1 MDVID
6 KFMIGDLD
14 YIYFDFSCT
23 HLDKRL
29 KQNGITLEYI
39 KYLIYNEEPRDCIH
53 SRGNRYEVYYE
64 APETKDYDEIKLIFA
79 CEDYRIVVISVMP
92 NNSIGRYNQQIRY
105 YTKARKNILDLT
117 AKAHARR
124 AKMY

>member
-6 KFMIGDLD
+6 KFVIGDLD

-29 KQNGITLEYI
+29 KENGITLEYI
-39 KYLIYNEEPRDCIH
+39 KYLIYNEEPSECTH

-64 APETKDYDEIKLIFA
+64 APETKDYGEIKLIFA

-92 NNSIGRYNQQIRY
+92 NNSIGRFKQQIRFY
-105 YTKARKNILDLT
+105 SRSDKKRIQLT
-117 AKAHARR
+117 ARAHQKVKA
-124 AKMY
+124 Y